1 MRAFAEIDIA
11 ALKANLAT
19 IKARAGASRVMAV
32 VKADAYGHGLL
43 PCARAAQE
51 AGAQWLGV
59 ALLEEALTLRSAGIK
74 SRVLAWLCPPGSD
87 FDEALRQD
95 IDISISSHELLIEV
109 IDSGKRVGVRPRV
122 HLEIDTGLSRGG
134 VLGSLDLL
142 VEELKIAQDNKMI
155 EVVGAWSHFA
165 RADEPGEAMNQEQV
179 ERYRSALQTLLN
191 AGLKPPIHH
200 LSNSAALF
208 SIPDGKFEMVRTGIA
223 LYGLSPE
230 NKNLG
235 SSEDLGLIPVMTLK
249 AKLYLVK
256 ELPKG
261 STVGYG
267 AIGKVDRDTKIG
279 VVAMGY
285 SDGIPRNADSSVGV
299 FVGGRRAPII
309 GRVSMDQFVVDLGAD
324 STVKAGEI
332 VTVFSGGLQ
341 GEYTADD
348 WAKACGTI
356 NYEIVTRI
364 GPRVPRIS
372 INDKPADT

>member
-11 ALKANLAT
+11 ALKANVAT
-19 IKARAGASRVMAV
+19 IKARAGASKVMAV
-32 VKADAYGHGLL
+32 VKADAYGHGLIH
-43 PCARAAQE
+43 CARAAQE

-74 SRVLAWLCPPGSD
+74 SRILAWLCPPGSN
-87 FDEALRQD
+87 FDEALRHD
-95 IDISISSHELLIEV
+95 IDISISSRELLIEV
-109 IDSGKRVGVRPRV
+109 ISAGKRVGVRPRV

-134 VLGSLDLL
+134 VLGGLDLL
-142 VEELKIAQDNKMI
+142 IEDLQIAQSNKVI
-155 EVVGAWSHFA
+155 EAIGAWSHFA
-165 RADEPGEAMNQEQV
+165 RADEPGEEMNQEQI
-179 ERYRSALQTLLN
+179 ERYRSALQTLFS
-191 AGLKPPIHH
+191 AGLELPIQH

-208 SIPDGKFEMVRTGIA
+208 TIPDGKFEMIRTGIA

-249 AKLYLVK
+249 AQLYLVK
-256 ELPKG
+256 ELSKG
-261 STVGYG
+261 SSVGYG

-285 SDGIPRNADSSVGV
+285 GDGIPRSADSSVGV

-309 GRVSMDQFVVDLGAD
+309 GRVSMDQFVVDLGAE
-324 STVKAGEI
+324 SSVKAGEI
-332 VTVFSGGLQ
+332 VTVFSDGLQ

-364 GPRVPRIS
+364 GPRVPRIPV
-372 INDKPADT
+372 NHEPAHT